1 MDKNS
6 EIGINDYHI
15 HTNVTEGKMSP
26 EEIIRQA
33 KAMKIKT
40 IAFTEHISKEPTY
53 DWFKFR
59 KKIDNLNVNGIRILV
74 GVEAKVLNRD
84 GSLNVNDDILD
95 AADIILGAVH
105 GNGNAEWL
113 LNSKCDIIAHPQ
125 INSKNI
131 KNFINCNK
139 VLEISS
145 RHKLPFNI
153 LDKLIINTNN
163 VFSFGSDTHMLEDF
177 VNAQKYFRKIIKRY
191 PNIKMI
197 KKVRLK

>member
-1 MDKNS
+1 MD
-6 EIGINDYHI
+6 DYHI
-15 HTNVTEGKMSP
+15 HTNATEGEMSP

-53 DWFKFR
+53 DWFEFK
-59 KKIDNLNVNGIRILV
+59 KKINNLNVNGIRVLV
-74 GVEAKVLNRD
+74 GIEAKVLD
-84 GSLNVNDDILD
+84 EDSSLNVNDDILN
-95 AADIILGAVH
+95 ASDIVLGAVH
-105 GNGNAEWL
+105 GNGNVEWL

-139 VLEISS
+139 ILEISS
-145 RHKLPFNI
+145 RHRLPFNV
-153 LDKLIINTNN
+153 LDKLVIDTNN
-163 VFSFGSDTHMLEDF
+163 VFSFGSDAHTIEDF
-177 VNAQKYFRKIIKRY
+177 VNAQKYFREIIRRY

-197 KKVRLK
+197 KYI